1 MKKKYANLRLHQMDS
16 TLGKLRD
23 AHLPS
28 PPSIGWVKAI
38 RESLGIG
45 VAPIKPVIVP
55 LLLPE

>member
-28 PPSIGWVKAI
+28 PPSIGWVKAS
-38 RESLGIG
+38 RES
-45 VAPIKPVIVP
+45 
-55 LLLPE
+55 